1 LAVDDPGGSVMI
13 SVARVAS
20 LGALLGVAACGSK
33 ATPQAAPRAG
43 SILAALLHAADQEKQ
58 PWRCAAPDTPTLDDE
73 DLGHGW
79 KSHGHTLA
87 RTEDDSQ
94 LVIGVIA
101 DAAGSAPRTIAS
113 LGRLRAQLDA
123 ANPDLVL
130 ALGGMGRD
138 EKAITATLGTIS
150 DRAAW
155 PVVALPGDLEPA
167 GAHAAALAALR
178 KRGDVV
184 LDGRLVRW
192 IEVAETT
199 IGTLPG
205 AGARER
211 LVAGADGCAWT
222 ADDVARLYTELTAR
236 KGLRIVASAEA
247 PRRIRDG
254 EPSGE
259 LALVPPQ
266 PVDLALHAPTA
277 PVPSPAA
284 TGSRDGA
291 KTLLTPGTAD
301 ATTRLPDA
309 HSASAGVLVIRGD
322 TWSWK
327 PLVDDRRP

>member
-1 LAVDDPGGSVMI
+1 VEAGRRH
-13 SVARVAS
+13 A
-20 LGALLGVAACGSK
+20 LGLIVLVAACGSK
-33 ATPQAAPRAG
+33 GTPQAAPRAG
-43 SILAALLHAADQEKQ
+43 AILTALLHAADGEKQ
-58 PWRCAAPDTPTLDDE
+58 PWRCAAPDTPTLADE
-73 DLGHGW
+73 DLGRGW

-87 RTEDDSQ
+87 RSGDDSEV
-94 LVIGVIA
+94 VIGVIA
-101 DAAGSAPRTIAS
+101 DAASAAPRTIAS

-123 ANPDLVL
+123 ASPDLVL
-130 ALGGMGRD
+130 ALGGMGTD
-138 EKAITATLGTIS
+138 EPTITATLGTVS
-150 DRAAW
+150 DRATW

-178 KRGDVV
+178 KRGAQV

-192 IEVAETT
+192 IEIAGTT

-236 KGLRIVASAEA
+236 TGLRIVASAEA

-266 PVDLALHAPTA
+266 PVDLALHAPTDPA
-277 PVPSPAA
+277 PSPAA
-284 TGSRDGA
+284 TGGRDGA

-309 HSASAGVLVIRGD
+309 HSASAGVLVIRGQS
-322 TWSWK
+322 WSWK
-327 PLVDDRRP
+327 PLVGESK